1 MRREKK
7 TYVLFGR
14 CRGRWHGDVI
24 IHRFEFRSVDEVN
37 NFWTDVRSLSKL
49 RHENLLL
56 FMGIA
61 TDSPTYTIINSAPRG
76 VSVANFRL
84 TVKNGKQERIG

>member
-1 MRREKK
+1 MSRLRKK
-7 TYVLFGR
+7 VTFR
-14 CRGRWHGDVI
+14 FFRGRWHGDVI
-24 IHRFEFRSVDEVN
+24 IHRFELENVDQVN
-37 NFWTDVRSLSKL
+37 SFWTDVRSLSKL

-76 VSVANFRL
+76 VSVANFRV
-84 TVKNGKQERIG
+84 TIKNGKQERIG